1 MHVNSNLCFFYMLT
15 LLWTGWREIKKNA
28 AVWGKGLIHYLDT
41 TCKYLGC
48 RLVSQSNSMLLQ
60 MSKRKLLL
68 QGNELLWCGQKID
81 ESEMNPKTENRCIV
95 KRLFLAKISFWGRKT
110 DWKMF
115 KMMKK
120 WSKNSHEMTKLRGFE
135 SVDPSNIRVVL
146 TDLLEVLILL
156 FSLYSTKVEQEIL
169 LAFNSRKR
177 KSYLSLGHIT
187 KCWTKDLWILSS
199 IMD

>member
-1 MHVNSNLCFFYMLT
+1 M
-15 LLWTGWREIKKNA
+15 
-28 AVWGKGLIHYLDT
+28 DT
-41 TCKYLGC
+41 SCKYLGC

-68 QGNELLWCGQKID
+68 QGNELLWTENRCEWN
-81 ESEMNPKTENRCIV
+81 ESKNRCIV

-115 KMMKK
+115 KMMIK
-120 WSKNSHEMTKLRGFE
+120 WSKNRHEMTKLRGFE

-146 TDLLEVLILL
+146 TDFLEDLILL

-169 LAFNSRKR
+169 LAFTSRKR
-177 KSYLSLGHIT
+177 KSYLSLAHIT

-199 IMD
+199 ILD